1 MSNTTL
7 EQVLIQ
13 GNAKRPKQAVKLTAD
28 VRFNQKGLGMIA
40 EATDG
45 LIQGQ
50 MLELKSCETIA
61 AGFDLVFW
69 TEHKYDWRNRVAK
82 PTKIDKGDKVAEK
95 FLEVY
100 TAWATKYDAF
110 QRAKGKDEAQAK
122 SNTSTQWQ
130 RIRAESEIPAKKQT
144 STQSQA
150 DQVKGF
156 MKKVVAVWDSGS
168 ELNKVMKSKELAQ
181 FLAVVEGFAKAWET
195 SSK

>member
-130 RIRAESEIPAKKQT
+130 RIRAESEIPAKKQA

-150 DQVKGF
+150 DQVKSF
-156 MKKVVAVWDSGS
+156 VKKVVGVCDSGY
-168 ELNKVMKSKELAQ
+168 ELNKVVKSEELKI
-181 FLAVVEGFAKAWET
+181 FLQVCDGFAKKWQVT
-195 SSK
+195 SK